1 MDVPA
6 DCLTVTAV
14 LSLSG
19 AVFVCVEDGDGG
31 EVFIKAKRGYA
42 YASLICRAARAV
54 DYYYYYYRSSVWC
67 AFIFFLIQK
76 KSVGVVYILYLP
88 SFFEGTN

>member
-6 DCLTVTAV
+6 DCLTVTAA
-14 LSLSG
+14 LSLSLWCSL
-19 AVFVCVEDGDGG
+19 VFVCVEDGDGG
-31 EVFIKAKRGYA
+31 EVFIKAKRGYAYA

-67 AFIFFLIQK
+67 AFIFFYPK
-76 KSVGVVYILYLP
+76 KVGWGGVYIIFTVVL
-88 SFFEGTN
+88 

>member
-54 DYYYYYYRSSVWC
+54 DYYYYVLSIIGLVCVY
-67 AFIFFLIQK
+67 FFYPK
-76 KSVGVVYILYLP
+76 KVGWGGVYIIFTVVL
-88 SFFEGTN
+88 